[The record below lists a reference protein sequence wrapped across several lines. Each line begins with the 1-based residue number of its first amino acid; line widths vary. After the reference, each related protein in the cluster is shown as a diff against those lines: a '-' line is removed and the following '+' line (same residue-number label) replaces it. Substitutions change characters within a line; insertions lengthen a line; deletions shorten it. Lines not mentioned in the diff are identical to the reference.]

1 MTTLK
6 PRLTPLQRGLA
17 ALRRRAADE
26 SGVEV
31 VEGIGMFILL
41 LMMGMIIWQ
50 FMIIGHQMIVVA
62 DAARQGA
69 RSAAA
74 HRQCL
79 LALEASV
86 IPQNLYT
93 LPDCESCDGSGSAVK
108 AKATLFTPTVYLPS
122 GSGAWRRIGWGFI
135 WFDTKAEFRCEPEE
149 D

>member
-1 MTTLK
+1 VK
-6 PRLTPLQRGLA
+6 RRLA
-17 ALRRRAADE
+17 ALRRAAADE

-50 FMIIGHQMIVVA
+50 FMLIGHQMIVVA

-74 HRQCL
+74 NRECL

-93 LPDCESCDGSGSAVK
+93 LPDCESCDDSGSPVK

-135 WFDTKAEFRCEPEE
+135 WFDTQATFRCEPKV

>member
-1 MTTLK
+1 MLIK
-6 PRLTPLQRGLA
+6 RRLRAFL
-17 ALRRRAADE
+17 RRAADE
-26 SGVEV
+26 RGVEV

-74 HRQCL
+74 HRMCL
-79 LALEASV
+79 LAIEASV

-93 LPDCESCDGSGSAVK
+93 LPDCESCDDSGSAVK

-122 GSGAWRRIGWGFI
+122 GSGAWQRIGWGLI
-135 WFDTKAEFRCEPEE
+135 WFDTQAVFRCEPE
-149 D
+149 DD